1 MSVIAIVGAGNL
13 GGTLAHTIALADFCR
28 EIRFI
33 DELVSVATAKALDI
47 TQAGPIEHFQTNIV
61 TDQGTGSTLGADII
75 ILAGPASHPESEWN
89 LNNGRTLLRQISNVN
104 RQAVIICAG
113 AKHRQLVD
121 VGISE
126 VGLSRHRILGSAPEA
141 YRAAARALIALRVGC
156 APSSIALTVLGA
168 PPESAVI
175 PWSQASIGGALLEA
189 QVTPMQR
196 SQFEHHLQS
205 IEPLGP
211 YALASAASLV
221 ARTIL
226 SRNGKQPC
234 CYVGLDGEL
243 GIQNQVMSTSVALD
257 TSGVTHVFEPHLTP
271 HESGKLEA
279 AKND

>member
-13 GGTLAHTIALADFCR
+13 GGTLAHAIALGDFCR

-33 DELVSVATAKALDI
+33 DDSVSVATAKALDI
-47 TQAGPIEHFQTNIV
+47 TQAGPIEHFQTKLV
-61 TDQGTGSTLGADII
+61 ADQGTGFTLGADII
-75 ILAGPASHPESEWN
+75 ILTGPASHPESEWD
-89 LNNGRTLLRQISNVN
+89 LNSGRTMLRQIANVN

-113 AKHRQLVD
+113 AGHRQLVN
-121 VGISE
+121 VGINE
-126 VGLSRHRILGSAPEA
+126 IGLSRHRILGSAPEA
-141 YRAAARALIALRVGC
+141 YRAAARALIALKVGC

-168 PPESAVI
+168 PPHSAVI

-189 QVTPMQR
+189 QVTPMQC
-196 SQFEHHLQS
+196 SQLEHHLQR

-221 ARTIL
+221 ARAIL
-226 SRNGKQPC
+226 SRNGRQLC
-234 CYVGLDGEL
+234 CSVGLDGEL
-243 GIQNQVMSTSVALD
+243 GIQNQVMSNSVTLD
-257 TSGVTHVFEPHLTP
+257 SSGVTHVFEPHLTP